1 MIPKPFIAKWKEKA
15 PWKEF
20 SQVEQDLII
29 SRTLVEIFSDDFL
42 NKHLAFRGGTALH
55 KLYLSPAPRY
65 SEDIDLVQINP
76 GPIKPIMQRLEAA
89 ITFFEE
95 KRKTQNKG
103 HGIRA
108 MYRFTSE
115 YENIRMRLKLE
126 INCREHINVLGWAD
140 YPYEVNST
148 WFSGKC
154 NIRTYNIN
162 ELLGTKLRALY
173 QRSKGRDL
181 FDLDYA
187 RRNTILNIN
196 EIVQCFQT
204 YIELA
209 TQKKAPSPKEFLLN
223 MEKKE
228 TDPNFAGDMEAL
240 LRPEIVYNQQK
251 AFEWIKTTII
261 PIL

>member
-1 MIPKPFIAKWKEKA
+1 
-15 PWKEF
+15 
-20 SQVEQDLII
+20 
-29 SRTLVEIFSDDFL
+29 
-42 NKHLAFRGGTALH
+42 
-55 KLYLSPAPRY
+55 
-65 SEDIDLVQINP
+65 
-76 GPIKPIMQRLEAA
+76 
-89 ITFFEE
+89 
-95 KRKTQNKG
+95 
-103 HGIRA
+103 
-108 MYRFTSE
+108 
-115 YENIRMRLKLE
+115 
-126 INCREHINVLGWAD
+126 
-140 YPYEVNST
+140 
-148 WFSGKC
+148 
-154 NIRTYNIN
+154 
-162 ELLGTKLRALY
+162 
-173 QRSKGRDL
+173 L